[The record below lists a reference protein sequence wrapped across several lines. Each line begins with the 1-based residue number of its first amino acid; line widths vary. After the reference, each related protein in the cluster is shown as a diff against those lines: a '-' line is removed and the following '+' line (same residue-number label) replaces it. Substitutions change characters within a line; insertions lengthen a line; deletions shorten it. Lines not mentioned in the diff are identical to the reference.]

1 MWGQELTVY
10 CAKSS
15 SPCITQ
21 CAEEYG
27 LPESG
32 EGFVEEMT
40 FNPGFEASVGGGRQE
55 GGWSSERASHACGL
69 GGEK

>member
-15 SPCITQ
+15 SPWITQ

-27 LPESG
+27 LPESR

-40 FNPGFEASVGGGRQE
+40 FNLGFEASVGGGRQE
-55 GGWSSERASHACGL
+55 RGWSSERALHV
-69 GGEK
+69 

>member
-1 MWGQELTVY
+1 MH

-15 SPCITQ
+15 SPCMTQ

-27 LPESG
+27 LPESR

-40 FNPGFEASVGGGRQE
+40 FNLGFEASVGGGRQE
-55 GGWSSERASHACGL
+55 RGWSSERALHV
-69 GGEK
+69 